1 MPPAVPGTA
10 VSPGTNNCSFT
21 NNPAFT
27 VMEELVLAVLAG
39 SLTSLAVTVRAPAVW
54 SAMLKAWLPP
64 ARTALAGRTALAS
77 DEVIPT
83 VSVALVI
90 KFQFASTALT
100 VTVKAVPAVCAVGLP
115 VLPVG
120 LPGEAVSPGARIW
133 SLVNAP
139 ARTWMDG
146 VVEVWSDGWI
156 TSEAVRVALPAVLSV
171 TLRLLVPVTSAAL
184 AGSAAFA
191 SLEVTATVSLVFTT
205 FQLASTALT
214 VTLNAAPAVWGD
226 GVPVL
231 PLAVPGAA
239 VSPGAS
245 NCNFTN
251 APALT
256 VIEGLVLAVLLPS
269 SRSAAVRVW
278 LPAVLKVAVKLFVP
292 PTSAALAGR
301 LAFTSDPVIPTVSL
315 TLLTR
320 FQLAST
326 ALTVTLKAVPD
337 VCAVGA
343 PVFPV
348 GLPGAAVSPGASSCS
363 FTNAAGLT
371 EIAGL
376 VLARIPAWVASE
388 AVSVAFPAV
397 LRVTLRLLLPPTN
410 AVVAGNAALVS
421 LEEIATVS
429 FVPTRFQLAS
439 TALTV
444 TLKAVP
450 AVCAAG
456 VPSLP
461 APVPGTAVSP
471 GASNCNLANA
481 PALTVI
487 GGLVLTGLLPSLLST
502 AVIVH
507 VPAVLFVRLRV
518 LVPDTKAA
526 LAGKISFGSVV
537 PMPTRSLTV
546 LTTFQLAS
554 TALMVTL

>member
-1 MPPAVPGTA
+1 
-10 VSPGTNNCSFT
+10 
-21 NNPAFT
+21 
-27 VMEELVLAVLAG
+27 
-39 SLTSLAVTVRAPAVW
+39 
-54 SAMLKAWLPP
+54 
-64 ARTALAGRTALAS
+64 
-77 DEVIPT
+77 EVIPT

-139 ARTWMDG
+139 TRTWMDG

-205 FQLASTALT
+205 FRLASTALT
-214 VTLNAAPAVWGD
+214 VTLKAAPAVWSD

-256 VIEGLVLAVLLPS
+256 VIEGLVLAVLPPS

-301 LAFTSDPVIPTVSL
+301 LAFTSDAVIPTVSL

-320 FQLAST
+320 FQL
-326 ALTVTLKAVPD
+326 
-337 VCAVGA
+337 
-343 PVFPV
+343 
-348 GLPGAAVSPGASSCS
+348 
-363 FTNAAGLT
+363 
-371 EIAGL
+371 
-376 VLARIPAWVASE
+376 
-388 AVSVAFPAV
+388 
-397 LRVTLRLLLPPTN
+397 
-410 AVVAGNAALVS
+410 
-421 LEEIATVS
+421 
-429 FVPTRFQLAS
+429 
-439 TALTV
+439 
-444 TLKAVP
+444 
-450 AVCAAG
+450 
-456 VPSLP
+456 
-461 APVPGTAVSP
+461 
-471 GASNCNLANA
+471 
-481 PALTVI
+481 
-487 GGLVLTGLLPSLLST
+487 
-502 AVIVH
+502 
-507 VPAVLFVRLRV
+507 
-518 LVPDTKAA
+518 
-526 LAGKISFGSVV
+526 
-537 PMPTRSLTV
+537 
-546 LTTFQLAS
+546 
-554 TALMVTL
+554 